1 MTVKEKF
8 LQEEWQLITNGPEW
22 IFAALA
28 AADGNVAIMTK
39 AKESKAFKNVVKNY
53 SSSSQL
59 VQEVLEDKTKISREI
74 KSATLSEAEQSLD
87 KINKILDSKLSPPE
101 VGQYRKFL
109 TSVADSVAEAAGE
122 GALGLGQKIS
132 KNEQNAL
139 DKIKEALK
147 PLKVVKVEARPTP
160 KLGAKPKAKPTA
172 AKPVAPTSTAKPA
185 PRQVARPAQKPPLGA
200 APKKPAP
207 TARPMPTPSIP
218 QVPAQESVK
227 KQEFIAEHTIASG
240 ETLSH
245 VSLKY
250 YNSAIKAKWMLIYEA
265 NKDVIGDNPNRVV
278 PGMVLKIPKLED

>member
-1 MTVKEKF
+1 MTIKEKF
-8 LQEEWQLITNGPEW
+8 TNEEWQLITDGPEW

-53 SSSSQL
+53 SSSSPL

-74 KSATLSEAEQSLD
+74 KNASLSEAEQALEE
-87 KINKILDSKLSPPE
+87 INKTLDRKLSSPE
-101 VGQYRKFL
+101 VEQYRKFL

-139 DKIKEALK
+139 DKIKGALK
-147 PLKVVKVEARPTP
+147 PVKVVKVEAKPTP
-160 KLGAKPKAKPTA
+160 KLDAEPKAKPTA
-172 AKPVAPTSTAKPA
+172 AKPVTPKPNAKPA
-185 PRQVARPAQKPPLGA
+185 PRQVARPAQKPTLGA
-200 APKKPAP
+200 TPKKPALTP
-207 TARPMPTPSIP
+207 RPMPTPTSPRIP
-218 QVPAQESVK
+218 SQEIAK
-227 KQEFIAEHTIASG
+227 KQEFIAEHTIVSG

-250 YNSAIKAKWMLIYEA
+250 YNSATKAKWMLIYEA
-265 NKDVIGDNPNRVV
+265 NKEVIGDNPNRVI